1 MPKNKRGKPM
11 KMDAAFLFGGGDK
24 ERLARAPAQRD
35 DDDDGLSRFPDRKGG
50 DRDDQQSGGFGE
62 ARGDGDD
69 NWRGGRVQQ
78 PARDD
83 RNRPSNNND
92 GDGDDDWRGG
102 GRAQPQ
108 SRDDRDRD
116 RDGDRDRDPNAPQVG
131 RSDQEES
138 WGRGTA
144 KQPSFEFRDGGE
156 RDPNG
161 PMRSDTDESWGRG
174 TAKVSCVGSWFVSY

>member
-69 NWRGGRVQQ
+69 NWRGGRVKQ

-83 RNRPSNNND
+83 RNRPSNYND
-92 GDGDDDWRGG
+92 GDGDNDWRGG

-108 SRDDRDRD
+108 FRDDRDRD

-161 PMRSDTDESWGRG
+161 PMRSDTDEAWGRG
-174 TAKVSCVGSWFVSY
+174 TAKVSCVGSLFVSY